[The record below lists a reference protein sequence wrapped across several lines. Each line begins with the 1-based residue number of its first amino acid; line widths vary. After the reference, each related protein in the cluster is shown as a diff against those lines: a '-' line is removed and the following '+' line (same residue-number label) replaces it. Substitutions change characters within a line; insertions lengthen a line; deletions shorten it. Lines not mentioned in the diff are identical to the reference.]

1 MILLPQQKIM
11 RDYLLEHPVAG
22 LFVDMGLGKT
32 GATLSVIDHLL
43 ADGQTKG
50 ALVVAPLRVTLLTW
64 PNEIRKWFPHLRI
77 ADLRTE
83 KGQDAWRRGTANVY
97 LINYEMLPWFA
108 EFVKKKTLFPV
119 DIVVWDELSKA
130 KSANSKRIRAIRPLR
145 ENFKRH
151 WGLSGS
157 LISNGYLDLF
167 APMRLLDGGERLGKN
182 VTAYKER
189 YFDSDFMGWK
199 WTLKPWAKDAI
210 HRKIADITLVLK
222 ASDYLSIPPTITN
235 DIEIELPPEIFKQY
249 KKLEK
254 DSLLKLKETEIVG
267 INAAALV
274 GKLLQFSSGAIYDED
289 KTVNVIHDL
298 KVKALGDLW
307 KKLDRPLLVATQF
320 IHERDRLIA
329 AFGYKGA
336 ETFTGLNLDAWNRGA
351 IKMLIADPRSI
362 GHGLNAQDGG
372 CDLVWFTP
380 TWSREL
386 YDQMVARLARLGQTR
401 QTTVHRLLCSRTAD
415 WAVIEALRFKGSEID
430 GLREALENLQT
441 LATAA

>member
-130 KSANSKRIRAIRPLR
+130 KSPSSKRIRAVRDLR
-145 ENFKRH
+145 AKFKRH
-151 WGLSGS
+151 WGLTGT
-157 LISNGYLDLF
+157 LISNSYLDLF

-189 YFDSDFMGWK
+189 YFDSDYMGWK
-199 WTLKPWAKDAI
+199 WSLKPWAKEAI

-222 ASDYLSIPPTITN
+222 AADYLDIPPTTVN
-235 DIEIELPPEIFKQY
+235 DIEIELPDDIFADY
-249 KKLEK
+249 KELEK
-254 DSLLKLKETEIVG
+254 ESLLQLKTTEIVG
-267 INAAALV
+267 VNAAALV
-274 GKLLQFSSGAIYDED
+274 GKLLQFTSGAVYDED
-289 KTVNVIHDL
+289 RTVNVIHDL
-298 KVKALGDLW
+298 KLKALGDLW
-307 KKLDRPLLVATQF
+307 KSIDRPLLVATQYV
-320 IHERDRLIA
+320 HERDRLMA
-329 AFGYKGA
+329 AFGYLGA
-336 ETFTGLNLDAWNRGA
+336 EVFSGLNLDAWNIGS

-362 GHGLNAQDGG
+362 GHGINAQDGG
-372 CDLVWFTP
+372 CDICWFSP

-386 YDQMVARLARLGQTR
+386 YDQTNARLARLGQTKP
-401 QTTVHRLLCSRTAD
+401 TTIHRLLCSNTVD
-415 WAVIEALRFKGSEID
+415 WAVVEALRFKGDEQS
-430 GLREALENLQT
+430 GLRDALENLQT
-441 LATAA
+441 LANA